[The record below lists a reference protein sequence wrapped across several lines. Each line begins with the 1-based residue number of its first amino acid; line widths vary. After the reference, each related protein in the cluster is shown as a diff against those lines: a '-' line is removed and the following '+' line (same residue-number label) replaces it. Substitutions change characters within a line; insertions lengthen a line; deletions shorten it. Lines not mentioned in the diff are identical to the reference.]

1 MDFIQATKSY
11 FIKWNDFKSRSSRSE
26 FWWGTLGINLISI
39 ILGFTV
45 GFIFA
50 TVGLASDASSD
61 SIEAT
66 VNIILIPWYIFTVIA
81 GIAII
86 CRRLHD
92 IDRSGWWYL
101 IFFTVIGAFVLLYW
115 FCKKGTDGKNR
126 FGDNPLEEV
135 SAYSASES

>member
-11 FIKWNDFKSRSSRSE
+11 FIKWNDFKSRNSRSE

-39 ILGFTV
+39 IVGFTA
-45 GFIFA
+45 GFVFY
-50 TVGLASDASSD
+50 TVGLASDASID

-66 VNIILIPWYIFTVIA
+66 VNIIFTPWYIFTIIA
-81 GIAII
+81 GIALI

-135 SAYSASES
+135 

>member
-26 FWWGTLGINLISI
+26 YWWAYLGATLIGFA
-39 ILGFTV
+39 LGFII
-45 GFIFA
+45 GFVF
-50 TVGLASDASSD
+50 TMVGLAFGV
-61 SIEAT
+61 SIESIDGIT
-66 VNIILIPWYIFTVIA
+66 HIVLLPWYIFTIIA
-81 GIAII
+81 GIALI

-101 IFFTVIGAFVLLYW
+101 IAFTGIGAFVVLYW